1 MKISFFLSK
10 VNFTIYKKNRSS
22 LGIIIE
28 KLKVER
34 KGNIRYFYN
43 KKILVGSLRVIML
56 LRKIFYK
63 I

>member
-1 MKISFFLSK
+1 MKISFFLCK